1 MMRKFE
7 REGLFIGG
15 DDARETDRQILHH
28 NEAIRGL
35 PVLSRQH
42 RYSSAIQHNI
52 LVQDREGTY
61 SHMLQKN
68 YYYEMYRI
76 YFNTCVLY
84 ISIHLVSTTCTFI
97 LNLILVQH
105 HNNTEAE

>member
-52 LVQDREGTY
+52 LGQDREGTF
-61 SHMLQKN
+61 SHVGNQRNVAKKN
-68 YYYEMYRI
+68 ITMK
-76 YFNTCVLY
+76 
-84 ISIHLVSTTCTFI
+84 CTEFI
-97 LNLILVQH
+97 LMPVCYIFLFTWLAQLVPIF
-105 HNNTEAE
+105 